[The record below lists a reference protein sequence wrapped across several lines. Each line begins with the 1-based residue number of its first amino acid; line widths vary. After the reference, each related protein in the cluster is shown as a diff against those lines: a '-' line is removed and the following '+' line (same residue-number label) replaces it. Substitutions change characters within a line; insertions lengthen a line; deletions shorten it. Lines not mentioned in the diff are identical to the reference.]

1 MNFPIKVYFPKRM
14 LTQNKIRPLKGYR
27 QILVPSLLLTSF
39 SFANPTFEPLESA
52 MTTEEQAHAG
62 LSKLTREELDFLNGW
77 LALHL
82 VKVSDENSAPP
93 AAKIQSEEAIEV
105 EVQRRVANKLAIEA
119 ASAKRAERNKTYSAT
134 IIGDFSGW
142 QGKTLFRLDNGEIWR
157 QKGTSKY
164 RYQGSDRTVR
174 LTQNWTGGWE
184 MEIVASG
191 KRVLVKKVR

>member
-1 MNFPIKVYFPKRM
+1 
-14 LTQNKIRPLKGYR
+14 
-27 QILVPSLLLTSF
+27 
-39 SFANPTFEPLESA
+39 

-62 LSKLTREELDFLNGW
+62 LSKLTREELNFLNGW

-164 RYQGSDRTVR
+164 RYQGPDRTVR